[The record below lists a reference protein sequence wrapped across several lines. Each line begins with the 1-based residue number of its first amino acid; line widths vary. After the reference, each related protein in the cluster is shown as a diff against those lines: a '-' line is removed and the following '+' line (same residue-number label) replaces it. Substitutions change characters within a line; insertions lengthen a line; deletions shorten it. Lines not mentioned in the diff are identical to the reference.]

1 MQFTQL
7 RAFHAVA
14 TSGSFT
20 AAAKRLHIS
29 QPAITQHI
37 KELEAAYETELF
49 IRTRQGAQITAV
61 GFELL
66 EVTSAMMELEKS
78 AQSILEEAGRELIGT
93 LRIAADG
100 PFHSI
105 DILKRF
111 RAEHPK
117 VQVELEVANSTTIE
131 TRLRSHQADV
141 GVLAD
146 AQAIDG
152 IERLQLGVEEIG
164 LFVGHDHPWAKRDS
178 IAMAELEGVEMIRR
192 EKGSRT
198 RDAFERACRSAGV
211 SPTYRMELGSR
222 EAVREA
228 VAAGLGVGVVNFAEV
243 GSDPRVSTISVSDAE
258 IRSAEYLIA
267 LSSRRSSRLV
277 SAFFASVSDPS

>member
-1 MQFTQL
+1 MQFAQL

-14 TSGSFT
+14 TTGSFT
-20 AAAKRLHIS
+20 SAAKRLHIS

-37 KELEAAYETELF
+37 KELEAGYETELF
-49 IRTRQGAQITAV
+49 IRTRQGAKLTAV

-111 RAEHPK
+111 RAAHPK
-117 VQVELEVANSTTIE
+117 VQVQLEVGNSTTIE
-131 TRLRSHQADV
+131 SRLRSHQADV

-146 AQAIDG
+146 ARAIDG
-152 IERLQLGVEEIG
+152 VERLQL
-164 LFVGHDHPWAKRDS
+164 
-178 IAMAELEGVEMIRR
+178 RR
-192 EKGSRT
+192 
-198 RDAFERACRSAGV
+198 
-211 SPTYRMELGSR
+211 
-222 EAVREA
+222 
-228 VAAGLGVGVVNFAEV
+228 
-243 GSDPRVSTISVSDAE
+243 
-258 IRSAEYLIA
+258 
-267 LSSRRSSRLV
+267 
-277 SAFFASVSDPS
+277 